1 LSRSI
6 HFLRFAYFRAKRL
19 MTAPSAKPA
28 DVHVMRITAKNPQV
42 AGPWWAGESPVRLS
56 DLPRLLPPLP
66 SGARTSIKS
75 IYRWSTRGLGG
86 VRLRRFK
93 HGGGWATTA
102 EELLRFQQA
111 RTLGAA

>member
-1 LSRSI
+1 MRSI
-6 HFLRFAYFRAKRL
+6 TK
-19 MTAPSAKPA
+19 T
-28 DVHVMRITAKNPQV
+28 TV
-42 AGPWWAGESPVRLS
+42 AGCWWAGESPVRLS

-66 SGARTSIKS
+66 SGARTSAAS
-75 IYRWSTRGLGG
+75 IYRWTTRGLGG

-111 RTLGAA
+111 RTLEAAA